1 MTLMP
6 FHYNLC
12 SNLASKEG
20 VTGRWLMFQ
29 VTKHFKN
36 ICRFKI
42 HHNML
47 PLCYLWLHCEMRLGD
62 SGSSNLKHE
71 SNIWEYSKQK
81 IRKSI
86 ILAFLNEHFKSIPIQ
101 LLKTNNA
108 SNNYKNQ
115 IQKCIDWRQNQIPD
129 EKESSLFICRKISPE
144 LLFNQLTWSQPCRQ
158 VTAGIKGTWL
168 KCKV

>member
-6 FHYNLC
+6 LHYNLC
-12 SNLASKEG
+12 SNLPSKEG

-42 HHNML
+42 HQNML
-47 PLCYLWLHCEMRLGD
+47 PLCYLWLHCEMCLGD

-81 IRKSI
+81 IWKLI
-86 ILAFLNEHFKSIPIQ
+86 IPALLNVHLNPYP
-101 LLKTNNA
+101 
-108 SNNYKNQ
+108 SNCWKQIMQVMTIKNQ
-115 IQKCIDWRQNQIPD
+115 IQRCIDWKQNQIPD
-129 EKESSLFICRKISPE
+129 KKENHNCLSAEKYPLNCSSTS
-144 LLFNQLTWSQPCRQ
+144 
-158 VTAGIKGTWL
+158 
-168 KCKV
+168 